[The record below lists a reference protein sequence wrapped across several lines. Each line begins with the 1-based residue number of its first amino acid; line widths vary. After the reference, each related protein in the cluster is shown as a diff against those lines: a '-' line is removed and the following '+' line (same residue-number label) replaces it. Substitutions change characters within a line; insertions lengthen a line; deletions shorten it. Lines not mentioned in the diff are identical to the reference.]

1 MIVVN
6 GQSVG
11 EQRKLEG
18 IIFSDLGAAAG
29 FMALDWVQRALQQR
43 VGFAPFPATL
53 NLRPKGREDA
63 MAWERVQRELKGI
76 DLFPPNSD
84 FCNAQIF
91 LVEISGAAATQA
103 ESVKGAVL
111 LPEVAN
117 YPKDKIEVIASV
129 RLKDRLG
136 VRDGDQL
143 TLEFLN

>member
-1 MIVVN
+1 
-6 GQSVG
+6 
-11 EQRKLEG
+11 
-18 IIFSDLGAAAG
+18 
-29 FMALDWVQRALQQR
+29 MALDWVQRALQQR

-84 FCNAQIF
+84 FCTAQIF
-91 LVEISGAAATQA
+91 LVEISSAAATQA

-111 LPEVAN
+111 LPEVAD

>member
-1 MIVVN
+1 V
-6 GQSVG
+6 
-11 EQRKLEG
+11 QRRVEG

-29 FMALDWVQRALQQR
+29 FMALDWVQSALRQHL
-43 VGFAPFPATL
+43 GFAPFPATL
-53 NLRPKGREDA
+53 NLRPKAPADA
-63 MAWERVQRELKGI
+63 LAWARIPQELKGV

-84 FCNAQIF
+84 FCNATIF
-91 LVEISGAAATQA
+91 FVEIGAGGGKEGETL
-103 ESVKGAVL
+103 KGAVL